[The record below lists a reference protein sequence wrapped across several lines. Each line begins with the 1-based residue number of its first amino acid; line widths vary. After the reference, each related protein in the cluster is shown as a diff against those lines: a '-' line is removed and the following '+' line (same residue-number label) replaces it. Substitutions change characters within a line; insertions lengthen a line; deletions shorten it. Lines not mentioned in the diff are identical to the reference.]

1 MVIAKSTAEK
11 WVADH
16 EVSLEENLEAF
27 RQEKHST
34 LTLCLPAEIYLHVTP
49 EQFEE
54 LARVNRDLR
63 LERNANGE
71 LIVSSPTGWETGER
85 NFSLTGQ
92 MYRWHESNSQL
103 GKSFES
109 STGFILPNGANRSPD
124 ASWVSIARWNALT
137 AEQKGTFP
145 NICPDFV
152 VELRS
157 ASDNLAPLQEK
168 MREYLENG
176 AVLGWLI
183 DPKNRR
189 VEIYRV
195 GQAMEI
201 LEKPLELNGEN
212 LLPGLVVNLQ
222 PIWSI

>member
-1 MVIAKSTAEK
+1 MVIAKATAEK

-16 EVSLEENLEAF
+16 EVSLEENLEAS
-27 RQEKHST
+27 RQEKHSI
-34 LTLCLPAEIYLHVTP
+34 LTLCLPAETYLHVTP

-71 LIVSSPTGWETGER
+71 LIVSPPTGWETGER

-92 MYRWHESNSQL
+92 MYRWYEKNSQL

-109 STGFILPNGANRSPD
+109 STGFVLPNGANRSPD
-124 ASWVSIARWNALT
+124 ASWISSARWNALT
-137 AEQKGTFP
+137 SEQKGTFP

-157 ASDNLAPLQEK
+157 ASDNLAPLQAK

-183 DPKNRR
+183 DPKNCQ
-189 VEIYRV
+189 VEIYRA
-195 GQAMEI
+195 GQAVEI
-201 LEKPLELNGEN
+201 LEKPSELNGES
-212 LLPGLVVNLQ
+212 LLPGLIVNLQ
-222 PIWSI
+222 QIWSV

>member
-1 MVIAKSTAEK
+1 MVITKATADQ
-11 WVADH
+11 WVADQ
-16 EVSLEENLEAF
+16 EVSLEEIRGASESEN
-27 RQEKHST
+27 HST
-34 LTLCLPAEIYLHVTP
+34 LTLILPAEIYLHVTA

-71 LIVSSPTGWETGER
+71 LIVSPPTGWETGER

-92 MYRWHESNSQL
+92 MYRWHENNSQL
-103 GKSFES
+103 GKFFES
-109 STGFILPNGANRSPD
+109 STGFIFPNGANRSPD
-124 ASWVSIARWNALT
+124 VSWVSSARWNALT
-137 AEQKGTFP
+137 AEQKGGFP

-157 ASDNLAPLQEK
+157 ASDNLAPLQGK

-183 DPKNRR
+183 DPKNCR
-189 VEIYRV
+189 VEIYRG
-195 GQAMEI
+195 GQAVEI
-201 LEKPLELNGEN
+201 LEKPLELSGEN